1 MKVKIV
7 FFLVLNLLIAEVTAG
22 ELLFPLD
29 CQLGTNC
36 WLSSLPRHYFKDRQL
51 DFRCGPLTK
60 NNNLGTEF
68 IIKDMQQ
75 MMEGVDVIAPI
86 SGQVT
91 AKQDGHEDTLSL
103 GSDSCGN
110 MITIANEHLI
120 VTFCHL
126 KNTSVRLSKGDKV
139 NAGEVVGQVGSSG
152 YVDHPKLFM
161 KLEMIADDDGKVRDL
176 DPFYGRQ
183 LDCGLPPESLWD
195 KGDFMDFNARAGIV
209 FNYGFAFDNITAHI
223 ITNGEHKKNIPAN
236 PGTFIAFVEML
247 SVNKGDI
254 VNISITD
261 SSGSVIASRKHE
273 FGKFQTRYLLYVE
286 KNLRQQKIRGSF
298 ELKIKYQHYD
308 GKEEEFTE
316 RIKL

>member
-1 MKVKIV
+1 MKIKIV
-7 FFLVLNLLIAEVTAG
+7 FFFVLNLFIAEVTAG
-22 ELLFPLD
+22 GLLFPLD

-36 WLSSLPRHYFKDRQL
+36 WLSSLPRHYFKDKQL
-51 DFRCGPLTK
+51 DFRCGPITK
-60 NNNLGTEF
+60 DNNLGTEF

-86 SGQVT
+86 SGQVI
-91 AKQDGHEDTLSL
+91 AKQDGHEDNLSL
-103 GSDSCGN
+103 GGDSCGN
-110 MITIANEHLI
+110 MITIANEQFI
-120 VTFCHL
+120 VIFCHL
-126 KNTSVRLSKGDKV
+126 KNMSVRLNKGEKV
-139 NAGEVVGQVGSSG
+139 NTGDVIGQVGASG

-161 KLEMIADDDGKVRDL
+161 KLEMVDDDKVRDL

-183 LDCGLPPESLWD
+183 LDCGLPPESLWENVEL
-195 KGDFMDFNARAGIV
+195 MDFNARTGIV
-209 FNYGFAFDNITAHI
+209 FNYGFAFDNITAYI
-223 ITNGEHKKNIPAN
+223 IANGEHKKNIPAN
-236 PGTFIAFVEML
+236 PKIFVGFVEML
-247 SVNKGDI
+247 SVNKGDV

-286 KNLRQQKIRGSF
+286 KNLRQQKIKGNF

-316 RIKL
+316 KIKL

>member
-7 FFLVLNLLIAEVTAG
+7 FFLLVSILMAEVKASG
-22 ELLFPLD
+22 LLFPLD

-36 WLSSLPRHYFKDRQL
+36 WLSSLPRHYFKDKQL

-60 NNNLGTEF
+60 DSNLGTEF

-86 SGQVT
+86 SGKVIE
-91 AKQDGHEDTLSL
+91 KKDGHEDTLSL
-103 GSDSCGN
+103 GSDTCGN
-110 MITIANEHLI
+110 MLAIANEQLI

-126 KNTSVRLSKGDKV
+126 KNTSVRLGKGEEV
-139 NAGEVVGQVGSSG
+139 SAGEVVGQVGSSG

-161 KLEMIADDDGKVRDL
+161 KLEVIDGDGKVRDL
-176 DPFYGRQ
+176 DPFYGKQ
-183 LDCGLPPESLWD
+183 FDCGLPPESLWD
-195 KGDFMDFNARAGIV
+195 KGDFMDFNARTGVV
-209 FNYGFAFDNITAHI
+209 FNYGFAFDNITARI
-223 ITNGEHKKNIPAN
+223 IANGEHKKNIPAN
-236 PGTFIAFVEML
+236 PKIFIGFVEML

-261 SSGSVIASRKHE
+261 SSGNVIASRKHE
-273 FGKFQTRYLLYVE
+273 FGKFQARYLLYVE
-286 KNLRQQKIRGSF
+286 KTLRQQKIKGNF
-298 ELKIKYQHYD
+298 ELKIKYQHYH

-316 RIKL
+316 GIKL